1 MMPHGGRSIQE
12 EMARFE
18 AEVNAARAQQFIMG
32 AAGAPM
38 AAAVV
43 TSQAVLSAPPTGAVI
58 SAPPS
63 RPVVKDDD
71 DILATL
77 EKYEKEVKEAPKK
90 QNYTG
95 KLCLRTVNLASNFFN
110 TTFFQLLPKTL
121 PRKKLK

>member
-1 MMPHGGRSIQE
+1 MTFENVNLKFFKMMPHGGRSIQE

-95 KLCLRTVNLASNFFN
+95 KLCLRI
-110 TTFFQLLPKTL
+110 P
-121 PRKKLK
+121 